1 MDYVLHPKSEIDSR
15 IKKLKDRMDDIDGAL
30 LFQAVDM
37 CYFSG
42 TAQDGLV
49 YIPRDGEPIIMMKR
63 SLVRAKEES
72 PLEVRPLKNM
82 RNLKED
88 LGIKTSATIGLEMDV
103 LPCSFYFRVNK
114 ALEDA
119 SFVDVA
125 ERIKHIRSVKS
136 EFEIKLAKEA
146 AQMLVE
152 GFSTVPDH
160 IKEGMTEV
168 ELMCRME
175 SEMRLMGHQGSLRFR
190 RFNSIVPIGHIMSGS
205 SAAIPSFLASP
216 TGGRGTSVV
225 FPHGPGYRKIKR
237 NEPVFVDTVGIC
249 NGYIADATR
258 IFCLG
263 KIEPELVEAYEASCQ
278 IEEAIAREMMPGRT
292 ARELFELS
300 ESEGARLGYGDFL
313 GGTVGSKCGFVGHGV
328 GLELDEYPVLAPLD
342 HEIQEALLDGSV
354 AGYKD
359 PYIWIRAELLD
370 RLQIGFGDSL
380 RLVRIEVSLAGCY
393 GIKEPGI
400 RGMTGVCPQ

>member
-63 SLVRAKEES
+63 SLERAKEES

-88 LGIKTSATIGLEMDV
+88 LGIKTGATIGLEMDV

-216 TGGRGTSVV
+216 TGGKGTSVV

-258 IFCLG
+258 IFSLG
-263 KIEPELVEAYEASCQ
+263 KIEPGLVEAYEASCQ
-278 IEEAIAREMMPGRT
+278 IEEAIAREMKPGRT

-313 GGTVGSKCGFVGHGV
+313 GGPVGSKCGFVGHGV

-342 HEIQEALLDGSV
+342 HKIQEGMTIAVEPKIIYPGKGVLGVEDTFLTTSSG
-354 AGYKD
+354 A
-359 PYIWIRAELLD
+359 
-370 RLQIGFGDSL
+370 L
-380 RLVRIEVSLAGCY
+380 RLTEMPLEIWEV
-393 GIKEPGI
+393 
-400 RGMTGVCPQ
+400 

>member
-1 MDYVLHPKSEIDSR
+1 MDYVLHPKSEIDGR

-49 YIPRDGEPIIMMKR
+49 YIPRDGEPIVMMKR
-63 SLVRAKEES
+63 SLERAKEES

-88 LGIKTSATIGLEMDV
+88 LGIKTGATIGLEMDV

-114 ALEDA
+114 ALGDA

-136 EFEIKLAKEA
+136 EFEIKLARKA

-342 HEIQEALLDGSV
+342 HEIQE
-354 AGYKD
+354 
-359 PYIWIRAELLD
+359 
-370 RLQIGFGDSL
+370 
-380 RLVRIEVSLAGCY
+380 
-393 GIKEPGI
+393 
-400 RGMTGVCPQ
+400 GMTIAVEPKIIYPGKGVLGVEDTFLTTSSGARRLTDMPLEIWEV

>member
-49 YIPRDGEPIIMMKR
+49 YIPRDGEPIVMMKR

-82 RNLKED
+82 RNLKEE
-88 LGIKTSATIGLEMDV
+88 LGIKTGATIGLEMDV

-114 ALEDA
+114 ALGDA

-146 AQMLVE
+146 AHMLVE

-258 IFCLG
+258 IFSLG
-263 KIEPELVEAYEASCQ
+263 KIEPDLVEAYEASCQ
-278 IEEAIAREMMPGRT
+278 IEEAIAKQMMPGRT

-300 ESEGARLGYGDFL
+300 ESEGAHLGYGDFL
-313 GGTVGSKCGFVGHGV
+313 GGPVGSKCGFVGHGV

-342 HEIQEALLDGSV
+342 HEIQEGMTIAVEPKIIYPGKGVLGVEDTFLTTSSG
-354 AGYKD
+354 A
-359 PYIWIRAELLD
+359 
-370 RLQIGFGDSL
+370 L
-380 RLVRIEVSLAGCY
+380 RLTEMPLEIWEV
-393 GIKEPGI
+393 
-400 RGMTGVCPQ
+400 

>member
-216 TGGRGTSVV
+216 TGGKGTSVV

-258 IFCLG
+258 IFSLG
-263 KIEPELVEAYEASCQ
+263 KIEPGLVEAYEASCQ
-278 IEEAIAREMMPGRT
+278 IEEAIAREMKPGRT

-313 GGTVGSKCGFVGHGV
+313 GGPVGSKCGFVGHGV
-328 GLELDEYPVLAPLD
+328 GLKLDEYPVLAPLD
-342 HEIQEALLDGSV
+342 HKIQEGMTIAVEPKIIYPGKGVLGVEDTFLTTSSG
-354 AGYKD
+354 A
-359 PYIWIRAELLD
+359 
-370 RLQIGFGDSL
+370 L
-380 RLVRIEVSLAGCY
+380 RLTEMPLEIWEV
-393 GIKEPGI
+393 
-400 RGMTGVCPQ
+400 

>member
-114 ALEDA
+114 ALGDA

-216 TGGRGTSVV
+216 TGGKGTSVV

-258 IFCLG
+258 IFSLG
-263 KIEPELVEAYEASCQ
+263 KIEPGLVEAYEASCQ

-313 GGTVGSKCGFVGHGV
+313 GGPVGSKCGFVGHGV

-342 HEIQEALLDGSV
+342 HEIQEGMTIAAVLE
-354 AGYKD
+354 
-359 PYIWIRAELLD
+359 RAKVQKGPTLW
-370 RLQIGFGDSL
+370 
-380 RLVRIEVSLAGCY
+380 LVVDEKHPDHLAGVLSPF
-393 GIKEPGI
+393 EL
-400 RGMTGVCPQ
+400 M

>member
-1 MDYVLHPKSEIDSR
+1 MDYVLHPRSEIDSR
-15 IKKLKDRMDDIDGAL
+15 IKKLQSSMDGIDGAL

-216 TGGRGTSVV
+216 TGGKGTSVV

-258 IFCLG
+258 IFSLG

-278 IEEAIAREMMPGRT
+278 IEEAIAREMKPGRT

-313 GGTVGSKCGFVGHGV
+313 GGPVGSKCGFVGHGV

-342 HEIQEALLDGSV
+342 HEIQEGMTIAVEPKIIYPGKGVLGVEDTFLTTSSG
-354 AGYKD
+354 A
-359 PYIWIRAELLD
+359 
-370 RLQIGFGDSL
+370 L
-380 RLVRIEVSLAGCY
+380 RLTEMPLEIWEV
-393 GIKEPGI
+393 
-400 RGMTGVCPQ
+400 

>member
-1 MDYVLHPKSEIDSR
+1 MDYVLHPRSEIDSR
-15 IKKLKDRMDDIDGAL
+15 IKKLQSSMDGIDGAL
-30 LFQAVDM
+30 LFQAVDI

-49 YIPRDGEPIIMMKR
+49 YIPRDGEPIVMMKR
-63 SLVRAKEES
+63 SLERAKEES

-82 RNLKED
+82 RNLKKD
-88 LGIKTSATIGLEMDV
+88 LGIKTGATIGLEMDV

-114 ALEDA
+114 ALGDA

-136 EFEIKLAKEA
+136 EFEINLARGA
-146 AQMLVE
+146 AKMLVD

-168 ELMCRME
+168 ELMCHME

-216 TGGRGTSVV
+216 TGGKGTSVV

-258 IFCLG
+258 IFSLG
-263 KIEPELVEAYEASCQ
+263 KIEPGLVEAYEASCQ

-313 GGTVGSKCGFVGHGV
+313 GGPVGSKCGFVGHGV

-342 HEIQEALLDGSV
+342 HEIQEGMTIAVEPKIIYPGKGVLGVEDTFLTTSSG
-354 AGYKD
+354 A
-359 PYIWIRAELLD
+359 
-370 RLQIGFGDSL
+370 L
-380 RLVRIEVSLAGCY
+380 RLTEMPLEIWEV
-393 GIKEPGI
+393 
-400 RGMTGVCPQ
+400 

>member
-1 MDYVLHPKSEIDSR
+1 MDYVLHPRSEIDSR
-15 IKKLKDRMDDIDGAL
+15 IKKLQSSMDGIDGAL

-88 LGIKTSATIGLEMDV
+88 LGIKTGATIGLEMDV

-258 IFCLG
+258 IFSLG

-278 IEEAIAREMMPGRT
+278 IEEAIAREMKPGRT

-313 GGTVGSKCGFVGHGV
+313 GGPVGSKCGFVGHGV

-342 HEIQEALLDGSV
+342 HEIQEGMTIAVEPKIIYPGKGVLGVEDTFLTTSSG
-354 AGYKD
+354 A
-359 PYIWIRAELLD
+359 
-370 RLQIGFGDSL
+370 L
-380 RLVRIEVSLAGCY
+380 RLTEMPLEIWEV
-393 GIKEPGI
+393 
-400 RGMTGVCPQ
+400 

>member
-1 MDYVLHPKSEIDSR
+1 MDYVLHPRSEIDSR
-15 IKKLKDRMDDIDGAL
+15 IKKLQSSMDGIDGAL

-63 SLVRAKEES
+63 SLERAKEES

-88 LGIKTSATIGLEMDV
+88 LGIKTGATIGLEMDV

-258 IFCLG
+258 IFSLG
-263 KIEPELVEAYEASCQ
+263 KIEPGLVEAYEASCQ

-313 GGTVGSKCGFVGHGV
+313 GGPVGSKCGFVGHGV

-342 HEIQEALLDGSV
+342 HEIQEGMTIAVEPKIIYPGKGVLGVEDTFLTTSSG
-354 AGYKD
+354 A
-359 PYIWIRAELLD
+359 
-370 RLQIGFGDSL
+370 L
-380 RLVRIEVSLAGCY
+380 RLTEMPLEIWEV
-393 GIKEPGI
+393 
-400 RGMTGVCPQ
+400 

>member
-1 MDYVLHPKSEIDSR
+1 
-15 IKKLKDRMDDIDGAL
+15 

-258 IFCLG
+258 IFSLG
-263 KIEPELVEAYEASCQ
+263 KIEPGLVEAYEASCQ

-313 GGTVGSKCGFVGHGV
+313 GGPVGSKCGFVGHGV

-342 HEIQEALLDGSV
+342 HEIQEGMTIAVEPKIIYPGKGVLGVEDTFLTTSSG
-354 AGYKD
+354 A
-359 PYIWIRAELLD
+359 
-370 RLQIGFGDSL
+370 L
-380 RLVRIEVSLAGCY
+380 RLTEMPLEIWEV
-393 GIKEPGI
+393 
-400 RGMTGVCPQ
+400 

>member
-1 MDYVLHPKSEIDSR
+1 MDYVLHPRSEIDSR
-15 IKKLKDRMDDIDGAL
+15 IKKLQSSMDGIDGAL

-63 SLVRAKEES
+63 SLERAKEES

-258 IFCLG
+258 IFSLG
-263 KIEPELVEAYEASCQ
+263 KIEPGLVEAYEASCQ

-313 GGTVGSKCGFVGHGV
+313 GGPVGSKCGFVGHGV

-342 HEIQEALLDGSV
+342 HEIQEGMTIAVEPKIIYPGKGVLGVEDTFLTTSSG
-354 AGYKD
+354 A
-359 PYIWIRAELLD
+359 
-370 RLQIGFGDSL
+370 L
-380 RLVRIEVSLAGCY
+380 RLTEMPLEIWEV
-393 GIKEPGI
+393 
-400 RGMTGVCPQ
+400 

>member
-1 MDYVLHPKSEIDSR
+1 MDYVLHPRSEIDSR
-15 IKKLKDRMDDIDGAL
+15 IKKLQSSMDGIDGAL

-63 SLVRAKEES
+63 SLERAKEES

-216 TGGRGTSVV
+216 TGGKGTSVV

-258 IFCLG
+258 IFSLG

-278 IEEAIAREMMPGRT
+278 IEEAIAREMKPGRT

-313 GGTVGSKCGFVGHGV
+313 GGPVGSKCGFVGHGV

-342 HEIQEALLDGSV
+342 HEIQEGMTIAVEPKIIYPGKGVLGVEDTFLTTSSG
-354 AGYKD
+354 A
-359 PYIWIRAELLD
+359 
-370 RLQIGFGDSL
+370 L
-380 RLVRIEVSLAGCY
+380 RLTEMPLEIWEV
-393 GIKEPGI
+393 
-400 RGMTGVCPQ
+400 

>member
-1 MDYVLHPKSEIDSR
+1 MDYVLHPRSEIDSR
-15 IKKLKDRMDDIDGAL
+15 IKKLQSSMDGIDGAL

-216 TGGRGTSVV
+216 TGGKGTSVV

-258 IFCLG
+258 IFSLG
-263 KIEPELVEAYEASCQ
+263 KIEPGLVEAYEASCQ

-313 GGTVGSKCGFVGHGV
+313 GGPVGSKCGFVGHGV

-342 HEIQEALLDGSV
+342 HEIQEGMTIAVEPKIIYPGKGVLGVEDTFLTTSSG
-354 AGYKD
+354 A
-359 PYIWIRAELLD
+359 
-370 RLQIGFGDSL
+370 L
-380 RLVRIEVSLAGCY
+380 RLTEMPLEIWEV
-393 GIKEPGI
+393 
-400 RGMTGVCPQ
+400 

>member
-88 LGIKTSATIGLEMDV
+88 LGIKTGATIGLEMDV

-258 IFCLG
+258 IFSLG
-263 KIEPELVEAYEASCQ
+263 KIEPGLVEAYEASCQ

-313 GGTVGSKCGFVGHGV
+313 GGPVGSKCGFVGHGV

-342 HEIQEALLDGSV
+342 HKIQEGMTIAVEPKIIYPGKGVLGVEDTFLTTSSG
-354 AGYKD
+354 A
-359 PYIWIRAELLD
+359 
-370 RLQIGFGDSL
+370 L
-380 RLVRIEVSLAGCY
+380 RLTEMPLEIWEV
-393 GIKEPGI
+393 
-400 RGMTGVCPQ
+400 

>member
-216 TGGRGTSVV
+216 TGGKGTSVV

-258 IFCLG
+258 IFSLG
-263 KIEPELVEAYEASCQ
+263 KIEPGLVEAYEASCQ

-313 GGTVGSKCGFVGHGV
+313 GGPVGSKCGFVGHGV

-342 HEIQEALLDGSV
+342 HEIQEGMTIAVEPKIIYPGKGVLGVEDTFLTTSSG
-354 AGYKD
+354 A
-359 PYIWIRAELLD
+359 
-370 RLQIGFGDSL
+370 L
-380 RLVRIEVSLAGCY
+380 RLTEMPLEIWEV
-393 GIKEPGI
+393 
-400 RGMTGVCPQ
+400 